1 VALHQNIEERK
12 MFGGI
17 GFLVNGNLLLG
28 VRKDSQLVRLDR
40 DEGDEALQG
49 PWDSER
55 VGRGWPEGCKG
66 RCPVERLDSPCVES
80 SWGSCQRNEWETR

>member
-40 DEGDEALQG
+40 DEGDEALQQTHVTVFKI
-49 PWDSER
+49 R
-55 VGRGWPEGCKG
+55 AVG
-66 RCPVERLDSPCVES
+66 L
-80 SWGSCQRNEWETR
+80 